1 MSGCERRQE
10 ESNQGEGV
18 IAIAKARVARE
29 LRALTGEE
37 RSSSR
42 SPSARD
48 DHRFESPQLHQEVR
62 AKRHDFLRRRIARH
76 FRSLPR
82 QGHMD

>member
-1 MSGCERRQE
+1 LKRFITLLRGSVMSGCERRQK

-29 LRALTGEE
+29 QRALTGKE
-37 RSSSR
+37 RRSSR

-62 AKRHDFLRRRIARH
+62 ASRHKGE
-76 FRSLPR
+76 
-82 QGHMD
+82 Q

>member
-1 MSGCERRQE
+1 MRTAPE

-29 LRALTGEE
+29 LRALTGKE
-37 RSSSR
+37 RRSSR

-48 DHRFESPQLHQEVR
+48 DHRFESPQLHQQ
-62 AKRHDFLRRRIARH
+62 F
-76 FRSLPR
+76 
-82 QGHMD
+82 